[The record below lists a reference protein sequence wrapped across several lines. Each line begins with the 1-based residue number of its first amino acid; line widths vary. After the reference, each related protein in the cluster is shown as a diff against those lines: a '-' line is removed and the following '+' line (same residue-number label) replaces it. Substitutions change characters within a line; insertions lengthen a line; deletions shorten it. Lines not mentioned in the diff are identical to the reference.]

1 MPTTK
6 NKRTKNPHICV
17 PASQSRSPVDSRAA
31 SGKAGAASALSVSPS
46 RTGEAYGNRPPGA
59 SWTAGRAQRSAWQD
73 RGEQHPIREGCWPRR
88 SLWTSQWWSSCWN
101 CCYCCCCWHWCWCCS
116 WWCCWRGSCCFLR
129 LEVRQTSLIGMGVV
143 KCCGASVVWAT

>member
-1 MPTTK
+1 MTICVNKNTKINININNKNNNLKTKTLNTTTTMPTTK

-59 SWTAGRAQRSAWQD
+59 S
-73 RGEQHPIREGCWPRR
+73 
-88 SLWTSQWWSSCWN
+88 
-101 CCYCCCCWHWCWCCS
+101 
-116 WWCCWRGSCCFLR
+116 
-129 LEVRQTSLIGMGVV
+129 
-143 KCCGASVVWAT
+143 